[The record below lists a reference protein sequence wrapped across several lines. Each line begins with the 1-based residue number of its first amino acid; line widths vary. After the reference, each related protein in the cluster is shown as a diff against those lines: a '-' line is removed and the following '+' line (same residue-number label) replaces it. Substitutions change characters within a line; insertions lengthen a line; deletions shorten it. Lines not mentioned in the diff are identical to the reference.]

1 MSNSNKTYNTLEEWK
16 AAFTHHC
23 VIKSKKMTVT
33 DIAQVAHEINKEYC
47 LAMGDSSQ
55 LPWDEAPAWQKE
67 SAVLGVMFHVE
78 NPNAGPDASHNSWM
92 EQKIVTGWKFGLT
105 KDPENKYHPCIVPFE
120 QLPKEQQFKD
130 YLFRQVVHSLKKF
143 L

>member
-1 MSNSNKTYNTLEEWK
+1 MSSNSKTYNTVEEWK

-23 VIKSKKMTVT
+23 VIKPKKMTT
-33 DIAQVAHEINKEYC
+33 ADIAQVAHEINKEYC
-47 LAMGDSSQ
+47 LAIGDSSQ

-67 SAVLGVMFHVE
+67 SALLGVMFHVE
-78 NPNAGPDASHNSWM
+78 NPDAGPDASHNSWM
-92 EQKIVTGWKFGLT
+92 KQKIDTGWKYGEV
-105 KDPENKYHPCIVPFE
+105 KDADKKEHPCIVPFE
-120 QLPKEQQFKD
+120 DLPMQQQFKD

>member
-1 MSNSNKTYNTLEEWK
+1 MSNSSKTYNTVEEWK

-23 VIKSKKMTVT
+23 VIKPKKMTT
-33 DIAQVAHEINKEYC
+33 ADIAQVAHEINKEYC
-47 LAMGDSSQ
+47 LAIGDSSQ

-67 SAVLGVMFHVE
+67 SALLGVMFHVE
-78 NPNAGPDASHNSWM
+78 NPDAGPDASHNSWM
-92 EQKIVTGWKFGLT
+92 KQKIDTGWKYGEV
-105 KDPENKYHPCIVPFE
+105 KDADKKEHPCIVPFE
-120 QLPKEQQFKD
+120 DLPMQQQFKD

>member
-1 MSNSNKTYNTLEEWK
+1 LE
-16 AAFTHHC
+16 
-23 VIKSKKMTVT
+23 IKKNKMTT
-33 DIAQVAHEINKEYC
+33 ADIAQVAHEINKEYC
-47 LAMGDSSQ
+47 LAIGDSSQ

-78 NPNAGPDASHNSWM
+78 NPDAGPDASHNSWM
-92 EQKIVTGWKFGLT
+92 KQKIDTGWKYGEV
-105 KDPENKYHPCIVPFE
+105 KDADKKEHPCIVPFE
-120 QLPKEQQFKD
+120 DLPMQQQFKD

>member
-1 MSNSNKTYNTLEEWK
+1 MSNSSKTYNTVEEWK

-23 VIKSKKMTVT
+23 VIKPKKMTT
-33 DIAQVAHEINKEYC
+33 ADIAQVAHEINKESC
-47 LAMGDSSQ
+47 LAIGDSSQ

-67 SAVLGVMFHVE
+67 SALLGVMFHVE
-78 NPNAGPDASHNSWM
+78 NPDAGPDASHNSWM
-92 EQKIVTGWKFGLT
+92 KQKIDTGWKYGEV
-105 KDPENKYHPCIVPFE
+105 KDADKKEHPCIVPFE
-120 QLPKEQQFKD
+120 DLPMQQQFKD